1 MLASV
6 TTLPVVGVP
15 VALDRLDGL
24 DSLLSIVQ
32 MPRGVPVA
40 TVAVNGAANAG
51 LLALR
56 ILVGLQTRPADRARW
71 PPTGLGSWPTRP
83 GSPGRGA
90 GASGVTGVAG
100 GATVT
105 SMSTLAERLR
115 CPADAKL
122 LIINAD
128 DFGCCHSANVGI
140 FDCLRTGLVTSAT
153 LMVPCPWAR
162 EAAARYRGEDV
173 GVHLTVNAEWELY
186 RWGPI
191 THAPSLVG
199 GDGGF
204 PRTTEDVW
212 EHADLDEVRREWRAQ
227 IERAILWGFD
237 VSHIDRSP
245 ATLEAYQFVFGSR
258 YTPASPELA
267 AYALHSFASGRP
279 MLEGV
284 LDLTARI
291 HRDFVYDP
299 RATTVAT
306 PLKEVFA
313 KRRGVCQDFAHLEL
327 ACLRSLGLAARYVS
341 GYLCTNPGQGQRRL
355 LGADATHAWLSVW
368 CPRLGWVDVDPTNDL
383 VPSDKHI
390 LLAWGRDYD
399 DVSPIKGV
407 ILGGGQ
413 HVVQVGVEVTR
424 MDQPEESQ

>member
-1 MLASV
+1 MQYQVTHTTTYEYSEPVSLCQNLAHLTPRDVPEQQCLRTALSV
-6 TTLPVVGVP
+6 APQPAVLSDRIDYFGNPSTFFAVQEPHREL
-15 VALDRLDGL
+15 VATASHLIRLAPRPAPDPAASPPWEEVRDRL
-24 DSLLSIVQ
+24 
-32 MPRGVPVA
+32 
-40 TVAVNGAANAG
+40 
-51 LLALR
+51 
-56 ILVGLQTRPADRARW
+56 PADR
-71 PPTGLGSWPTRP
+71 
-83 GSPGRGA
+83 
-90 GASGVTGVAG
+90 
-100 GATVT
+100 
-105 SMSTLAERLR
+105 
-115 CPADAKL
+115 
-122 LIINAD
+122 
-128 DFGCCHSANVGI
+128 
-140 FDCLRTGLVTSAT
+140 
-153 LMVPCPWAR
+153 
-162 EAAARYRGEDV
+162 
-173 GVHLTVNAEWELY
+173 
-186 RWGPI
+186 
-191 THAPSLVG
+191 SL
-199 GDGGF
+199 
-204 PRTTEDVW
+204 
-212 EHADLDEVRREWRAQ
+212 
-227 IERAILWGFD
+227 
-237 VSHIDRSP
+237 

-267 AYALHSFASGRP
+267 AYALHPFAPGRP
-279 MLEGV
+279 FLESV

-291 HRDFVYDP
+291 HHDFVYDP

-341 GYLCTNPGQGQRRL
+341 GYLCTNPTHGQRRL